1 MRTVKN
7 KTRILFIF
15 DASQSMNGRWE
26 KSTKMNVARDF
37 LIEMIDSLELENNVE
52 MALRVYGHQSSFPPQ
67 DCEDTKLEVPFSL
80 DNAGVI
86 RQTLRYL
93 NARGTTPIAYALSKA
108 ATDFP
113 KSKEL
118 VRNIVI
124 LITDGVEACDGDPCA
139 VSKDLQKKG
148 IILEPFIIG
157 IGLDKKF
164 QKSFECV
171 GEFLEVNK
179 EKNFGG
185 TLNYV
190 ISQVLDKTSMQVN
203 LLDEN
208 DKPTESNVPMTFYN
222 HTTGKLR
229 YQYMHTMNSMGLPDT
244 LFLDPLIPYD
254 ITVHTLPKLH
264 ADSVRIEPGKHSIVG
279 FKAVQGKLKITSQR
293 TNLLKKL
300 SCVVKKGDETI
311 NVQAIDYSQK
321 YLIGDYSLE
330 LLTLPRIK
338 IDNIQIKASATT
350 LIEVPRPGLVTVFK
364 PTYGPCDLFVK
375 IDGKMEWVC
384 ALDSRELRK
393 TLTLQPGNYHLVFR
407 SKSVNFSHYT
417 KKRSF
422 IITSGSS
429 TAVRL

>member
-1 MRTVKN
+1 
-7 KTRILFIF
+7 
-15 DASQSMNGRWE
+15 MNGRWE
-26 KSTKMNVARDF
+26 KSIKLNVARNF
-37 LIEMIDSLELENNVE
+37 LIEMIDSLEFESNVE

-67 DCEDTKLEVPFSL
+67 DCEDTKLEVPFSP
-80 DNAGVI
+80 DNAGEI

-118 VRNIVI
+118 ARNIVI

-139 VSKDLQKKG
+139 VSEDLQKKG

-157 IGLDKKF
+157 IGLDKRF

-171 GEFLEVNK
+171 GEFLKVDK

-208 DKPTESNVPMTFYN
+208 DKAKESNVAMTFYN
-222 HTTGKLR
+222 HKSGKLR

-244 LFLDPLIPYD
+244 LFIDPLISYD
-254 ITVHTLPKLH
+254 ITIHTLPNLH
-264 ADSVRIEPGKHSIVG
+264 ADSIRIEPGKHSVVG
-279 FKAVQGKLKITSQR
+279 FKAVQGRLVITSQR
-293 TNLLKKL
+293 SSLLKNL
-300 SCVVKKGDETI
+300 SCVVKKNENTI
-311 NVQAIDYSQK
+311 NVQSINYSQK
-321 YLIGDYSLE
+321 YLIGTYNLE

-338 IDNIQIKASATT
+338 IDNVKIKPSETT
-350 LIEVPRPGLVTVFK
+350 LIKVPQPGLATIFK

-375 IDGKMEWVC
+375 KDGEMEWVC
-384 ALDSRELRK
+384 AIDSKVLRQ
-393 TLTLQPGNYHLVFR
+393 TLTLQPGNYHAVFR
-407 SKSVNFSHYT
+407 SKTVHLSHYT
-417 KKRSF
+417 KKRAF
-422 IITSGSS
+422 EIIPGSS
-429 TAVRL
+429 ITVRL